1 MEGSRFPT
9 AHFEDDQRFKH
20 VGVRLPVIRDKES
33 HMQLEQS
40 IFMLWQKEEKSGR
53 TLLHQEEVDGLEEA
67 RCVMRDTTDAELRR
81 AQSQNT

>member
-1 MEGSRFPT
+1 
-9 AHFEDDQRFKH
+9 
-20 VGVRLPVIRDKES
+20 
-33 HMQLEQS
+33 MQLEQS